1 MHPTTS
7 RTARVS
13 VTLCPSSTEWRFQM
27 MLTTDVGLE
36 REHLIPWYRDVMDTG
51 LKGGS
56 QGENDWPDANQCALH
71 T

>member
-1 MHPTTS
+1 
-7 RTARVS
+7 
-13 VTLCPSSTEWRFQM
+13 M